1 MAEEIKEEKL
11 DSPLIVHK
19 KDDASYQETATEFD
33 MNATHTDDEGDDVP
47 TLERHRFRK
56 EKKSKK
62 GIWVLIALFAVAVA
76 VVCGLFYSGV
86 LPPGK
91 EHVTTTKPERT
102 YTTAQVNEF
111 KGIITIKGTYIF
123 FEGAE
128 VDGLSGLEREIK
140 YLDKGTKFIVQDED
154 ADSNFL
160 NFDVLSL
167 LSQYGIDYDIKHIVS
182 SGLESKYETTKAPE
196 ASQTKAEAT
205 KQESTQAQ

>member
-1 MAEEIKEEKL
+1 MADEIKEEKL

-19 KDDASYQETATEFD
+19 KDDASYQETATEVD
-33 MNATHTDDEGDDVP
+33 MSATHTDDEGDDVP

-62 GIWVLIALFAVAVA
+62 GVWVLIAFIAVAVA
-76 VVCGLFYSGV
+76 VVCALFYSGV
-86 LPPGK
+86 IPSGREK
-91 EHVTTTKPERT
+91 ETTTKPERT

-111 KGIITIKGTYIF
+111 EGIITVKGTYIF
-123 FEGAE
+123 FEGTE

-182 SGLESKYETTKAPE
+182 SGLESKYETTAP
-196 ASQTKAEAT
+196 AET
-205 KQESTQAQ
+205 TQQESTQAQ

>member
-33 MNATHTDDEGDDVP
+33 MSATHTDDEGDDVP

-62 GIWVLIALFAVAVA
+62 GIWVLIALIAVAVA

-182 SGLESKYETTKAPE
+182 SGLESKFETTKAPE

>member
-33 MNATHTDDEGDDVP
+33 MSATHTDDEGDDVP

-62 GIWVLIALFAVAVA
+62 GVWVLIALIAVAVA
-76 VVCGLFYSGV
+76 VVCALFYSGV

-123 FEGAE
+123 FEGTE
-128 VDGLSGLEREIK
+128 VDGLSGLERKIK

>member
-1 MAEEIKEEKL
+1 MADEIKEEKL

-19 KDDASYQETATEFD
+19 KDDASYQETATEVD
-33 MNATHTDDEGDDVP
+33 MSATHTDDEGDDVP

-62 GIWVLIALFAVAVA
+62 GVWVLIALIAVAVA
-76 VVCGLFYSGV
+76 VVCALFYSGV
-86 LPPGK
+86 IPLGREK
-91 EHVTTTKPERT
+91 ETTTKPERT

-111 KGIITIKGTYIF
+111 EGIITVKGTYIF
-123 FEGAE
+123 FEGTE

-140 YLDKGTKFIVQDED
+140 YLEKGTKFIVQDED

-182 SGLESKYETTKAPE
+182 SGLESKYETTAPAE
-196 ASQTKAEAT
+196 TSQ
-205 KQESTQAQ
+205 QESTQAQ